1 MLARLPAPLRGVLT
15 ASILGLNTLIV
26 ASCLVPPALMKLLV
40 PAKVVRRVCDR
51 LMNALASG
59 WVGVNNAWI
68 GAVSPQPW
76 DVQGVDQLHERGW
89 YLVSSNHQ
97 SWVDILVLQR
107 IFHGHIPFLKFFL
120 KQELIWVPVIGL
132 AWWALDFPFMKR
144 GKGSGARQ
152 NDLKT
157 TREACEKFKLIPT
170 TVINFVEG
178 TRFTPAKK
186 AAQQSPYR
194 HLLKPKIGGLGIALA
209 AMGEQF
215 EALLDVTIVYPQG
228 TPIFW
233 HLLCGQI
240 DAVTVRVQQREI
252 PAEVLGGDPIGDKAY
267 RQRIGAWVD
276 EQWSD
281 KDRLIDESAA
291 RRARTRHDI
300 SPPGRLRPVV
310 GGFGCDG
317 RPSAGTYR
325 VRLSARVARPGA
337 CGTVRVR
344 CARGI
349 QRGKA
354 GPGQDRDASLSTVGC
369 ADSPAVLAPM
379 AWRTTRCAH

>member
-1 MLARLPAPLRGVLT
+1 MLRHLPATLRGTLT
-15 ASILGLNTLIV
+15 ATLLGLNTLVI
-26 ASCLVPPALMKLLV
+26 ASSLVPPALAKLLL
-40 PAKVVRRVCDR
+40 PFKPVRRACDR
-51 LMNALASG
+51 LMNALASR
-59 WVGVNNAWI
+59 WVANNNAWI
-68 GAVSPQPW
+68 AAVQPAARW
-76 DVQGVDQLHERGW
+76 DVQGVDGLHPRGW
-89 YLVSSNHQ
+89 YLVSSNHR

-144 GKGSGARQ
+144 GKGSGAKQ

-178 TRFTPAKK
+178 TRFTPAKQ

-228 TPIFW
+228 TPSFW
-233 HLLCGQI
+233 QLLCGRI

-252 PAEVLGGDPIGDKAY
+252 PATVLGSDPLLDKAY
-267 RQRIGAWVD
+267 RQRIGQWVD
-276 EQWSD
+276 GQWRD
-281 KDRLIDESAA
+281 KDALIDALL
-291 RRARTRHDI
+291 
-300 SPPGRLRPVV
+300 PPG
-310 GGFGCDG
+310 
-317 RPSAGTYR
+317 
-325 VRLSARVARPGA
+325 
-337 CGTVRVR
+337 
-344 CARGI
+344 
-349 QRGKA
+349 
-354 GPGQDRDASLSTVGC
+354 
-369 ADSPAVLAPM
+369 
-379 AWRTTRCAH
+379 

>member
-1 MLARLPAPLRGVLT
+1 MLSRLPAPLRGAIT
-15 ASILGLNTLIV
+15 ATTLALNTIIIAL
-26 ASCLVPPALMKLLV
+26 SLVPPALLKLLV
-40 PAKVVRRVCDR
+40 PAKAVRRVCDR
-51 LMNALASG
+51 LMNGLASL
-59 WVGVNNAWI
+59 WVGNNNAWI
-68 GAVSPQPW
+68 AAANPAAW
-76 DVQGVDQLHERGW
+76 DVQGVDGLHQRGW

-107 IFHGHIPFLKFFL
+107 IFHGRIPFLKFFL

-178 TRFTPAKK
+178 TRFTPAKH

-215 EALLDVTIVYPQG
+215 EALLDVTIAYPHG
-228 TPIFW
+228 APTFW

-240 DAVTVRVQQREI
+240 DAVTVRVQQRAI
-252 PAEVLGGDPIGDKAY
+252 PAEVLGGDPVGDKVYRQHIGD
-267 RQRIGAWVD
+267 WVD
-276 EQWSD
+276 GQWRD
-281 KDRLIDESAA
+281 KDGLIDQ
-291 RRARTRHDI
+291 
-300 SPPGRLRPVV
+300 L
-310 GGFGCDG
+310 
-317 RPSAGTYR
+317 
-325 VRLSARVARPGA
+325 L
-337 CGTVRVR
+337 
-344 CARGI
+344 
-349 QRGKA
+349 Q
-354 GPGQDRDASLSTVGC
+354 ST
-369 ADSPAVLAPM
+369 
-379 AWRTTRCAH
+379 

>member
-1 MLARLPAPLRGVLT
+1 MLRHLPAPLRGALT
-15 ASILGLNTLIV
+15 ATILGLNTLVI
-26 ASCLVPPALMKLLV
+26 ASSLVPPALAKLLL
-40 PAKVVRRVCDR
+40 PFKPVRRVCDR
-51 LMNALASG
+51 LMNALASR
-59 WVGVNNAWI
+59 WVANNNAWI
-68 GAVSPQPW
+68 ASVQPAARW
-76 DVQGVDQLHERGW
+76 DVQGVDGLHARGW

-144 GKGSGARQ
+144 GKGSGAKQ

-178 TRFTPAKK
+178 TRFTPAKQ

-228 TPIFW
+228 TPTFW

-252 PAEVLGGDPIGDKAY
+252 PATVLGSDPVLDKAY
-267 RQRIGAWVD
+267 RQRIGQWVD
-276 EQWSD
+276 GQWRD
-281 KDRLIDESAA
+281 KDALIDTLLPTRSA
-291 RRARTRHDI
+291 TQ
-300 SPPGRLRPVV
+300 P
-310 GGFGCDG
+310 
-317 RPSAGTYR
+317 
-325 VRLSARVARPGA
+325 
-337 CGTVRVR
+337 
-344 CARGI
+344 
-349 QRGKA
+349 
-354 GPGQDRDASLSTVGC
+354 
-369 ADSPAVLAPM
+369 
-379 AWRTTRCAH
+379 

>member
-1 MLARLPAPLRGVLT
+1 MLRHLPASLRGLIT
-15 ASILGLNTLIV
+15 ATLLGLNTLVI
-26 ASCLVPPALMKLLV
+26 ASSLVPPALAKLLL
-40 PAKVVRRVCDR
+40 PFKPVRRVCDR
-51 LMNALASG
+51 LMNALASR
-59 WVGVNNAWI
+59 WVANNNAWI
-68 GAVSPQPW
+68 AAVHPAAQW
-76 DVQGVDQLHERGW
+76 DVQGVDGLHPRGW

-144 GKGSGARQ
+144 GKGSGAKQ

-178 TRFTPAKK
+178 TRFTPAKQ

-228 TPIFW
+228 TPSFW
-233 HLLCGQI
+233 QLLCGQI
-240 DAVTVRVQQREI
+240 DAVTVRVQQRDI
-252 PAEVLGGDPIGDKAY
+252 PAEVLGSDPVRDKAY
-267 RQRIGAWVD
+267 RQRIGQWVD
-276 EQWSD
+276 GQWSD
-281 KDRLIDESAA
+281 KDALIDALL
-291 RRARTRHDI
+291 
-300 SPPGRLRPVV
+300 PPG
-310 GGFGCDG
+310 
-317 RPSAGTYR
+317 
-325 VRLSARVARPGA
+325 
-337 CGTVRVR
+337 
-344 CARGI
+344 
-349 QRGKA
+349 
-354 GPGQDRDASLSTVGC
+354 
-369 ADSPAVLAPM
+369 
-379 AWRTTRCAH
+379 

>member
-1 MLARLPAPLRGVLT
+1 MLSRLPAPLRGAVT
-15 ASILGLNTLIV
+15 ATILGLNTVIISL
-26 ASCLVPPALMKLLV
+26 CLVPPALTKLLV
-40 PAKVVRRVCDR
+40 PAQPVRRVCDR
-51 LMNALASG
+51 LMNGLASL
-59 WVGVNNAWI
+59 WVGNNNAWI
-68 GAVSPQPW
+68 AAVSPAAW
-76 DVQGVDQLHERGW
+76 DVQGVDGLHERGW

-178 TRFTPAKK
+178 TRFTPAKQ
-186 AAQQSPYR
+186 AAQQSPFR

-215 EALLDVTIVYPQG
+215 EALLDVTIVYPHG
-228 TPIFW
+228 TPTFW

-252 PAEVLGGDPIGDKAY
+252 PAGVLGGDPLRDKAY
-267 RQRIGAWVD
+267 RQRIGDWVD
-276 EQWSD
+276 GQWRD
-281 KDRLIDESAA
+281 KDALIDELLQPGSA
-291 RRARTRHDI
+291 T
-300 SPPGRLRPVV
+300 
-310 GGFGCDG
+310 
-317 RPSAGTYR
+317 
-325 VRLSARVARPGA
+325 
-337 CGTVRVR
+337 
-344 CARGI
+344 
-349 QRGKA
+349 
-354 GPGQDRDASLSTVGC
+354 
-369 ADSPAVLAPM
+369 
-379 AWRTTRCAH
+379 

>member
-1 MLARLPAPLRGVLT
+1 MLSRLPTPLRGAIT
-15 ASILGLNTLIV
+15 ATTLALNTIIIAL
-26 ASCLVPPALMKLLV
+26 SLVPPALLKLLL
-40 PAKVVRRVCDR
+40 PAKPVRRICDR
-51 LMNALASG
+51 LMNGLASL
-59 WVGVNNAWI
+59 WVGNNNAWI
-68 GAVSPQPW
+68 AAVSPAAW
-76 DVQGVDQLHERGW
+76 DVQGLDGLHQRGW

-107 IFHGHIPFLKFFL
+107 IFHGRIPFLKFFL

-178 TRFTPAKK
+178 TRFTPAKH

-215 EALLDVTIVYPQG
+215 EALLDVTIVYPHG
-228 TPIFW
+228 TPTFW

-240 DAVTVRVQQREI
+240 DAVTVRVQQRPI
-252 PAEVLGGDPIGDKAY
+252 PAQVLGGDPVGDKAY
-267 RQRIGAWVD
+267 RQQISTWV
-276 EQWSD
+276 EQQWTD
-281 KDRLIDESAA
+281 KDRLIDA
-291 RRARTRHDI
+291 
-300 SPPGRLRPVV
+300 LRQ
-310 GGFGCDG
+310 G
-317 RPSAGTYR
+317 A
-325 VRLSARVARPGA
+325 PGA
-337 CGTVRVR
+337 G
-344 CARGI
+344 G
-349 QRGKA
+349 
-354 GPGQDRDASLSTVGC
+354 ST
-369 ADSPAVLAPM
+369 
-379 AWRTTRCAH
+379 